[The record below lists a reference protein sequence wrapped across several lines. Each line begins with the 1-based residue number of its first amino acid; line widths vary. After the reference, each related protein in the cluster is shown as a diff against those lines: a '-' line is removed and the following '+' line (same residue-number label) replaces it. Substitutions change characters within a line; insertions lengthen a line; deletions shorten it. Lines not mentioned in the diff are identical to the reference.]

1 MLSTTAI
8 VSLACLLSTG
18 EVDTNKLTAGLSQQ
32 ELERVQEVIES
43 GNCLPEKFSALVK
56 KGNTAMT
63 GSPTSDY
70 ATSSKSSPTSD
81 Y

>member
-18 EVDTNKLTAGLSQQ
+18 EVDTNKLTVGLSQQ
-32 ELERVQEVIES
+32 ELEKVQEVIES
-43 GNCLPEKFSALVK
+43 GTCLPEKFSALVN

-70 ATSSKSSPTSD
+70 TTASKSSPTSD